1 MKKYIYMLNFLLMFL
16 AFGFS
21 VVKAQEAAEAKGKIL
36 FKESKCVSCHAIGTQ
51 GFVKKG
57 KSSAPDLS
65 SVGNIL
71 KPEFMMKYLMK
82 EEKLN
87 DLKHAISF
95 KGNEEELKTL
105 VDWLST
111 LKKEETKK
119 ESK

>member
-1 MKKYIYMLNFLLMFL
+1 MKKSMFFIILLL
-16 AFGFS
+16 TGFTII
-21 VVKAQEAAEAKGKIL
+21 KAQSAEEPKGKIL
-36 FKESKCVSCHAIGTQ
+36 FKENKCVGCHAIEMQ

-71 KPEFMMKYLMK
+71 KPDFMMKYLMK

-95 KGNEEELKTL
+95 KGSKEELKTL

-111 LKKEETKK
+111 LKKEEAKK
-119 ESK
+119 ELK